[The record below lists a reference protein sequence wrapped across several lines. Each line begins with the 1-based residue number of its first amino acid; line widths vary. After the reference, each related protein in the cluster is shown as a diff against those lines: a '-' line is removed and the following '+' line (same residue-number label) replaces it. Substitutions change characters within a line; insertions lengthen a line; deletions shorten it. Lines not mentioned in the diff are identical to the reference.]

1 MQRLPNLSGLALTG
15 CPAGACD
22 EPPAKRARTDTD
34 KKRKKHLV
42 LVLGGVSYAEF
53 VIFSIN
59 RMYARLAEN
68 LRDAP
73 GTADVVVVDPAEWKF
88 GDRDGITEHHRMELQ
103 DFAEAHP
110 LQQYLDRYDRVAI
123 VDDLQFHKV
132 LGAREREEVE
142 NSDAHKQLIAYADAH
157 RGRVAWWEWFDTP
170 QAGGGSRGSDSK
182 TVGMREF
189 NNNMRRL
196 KDGSLMPV
204 PMEQARLFVILKGSN
219 REMYFG
225 KAPAPADLLDR
236 LLLLD

>member
-1 MQRLPNLSGLALTG
+1 MQRLPNLSGLTLTG
-15 CPAGACD
+15 SPAGACD

-34 KKRKKHLV
+34 KERKKHLV

-53 VIFSIN
+53 VITTIN

-88 GDRDGITEHHRMELQ
+88 GDRDGITEHYRMELQ

-110 LQQYLDRYDRVAI
+110 LQPYLDRYDRVAI

-132 LGAREREEVE
+132 LGARERNEIV
-142 NSDAHKQLIAYADAH
+142 NSDAYKQLIAYADAH
-157 RGRVAWWEWFDTP
+157 RGRVAWWECFDTP
-170 QAGGGSRGSDSK
+170 QAGGGSRGSD
-182 TVGMREF
+182 TTTIGMREI
-189 NNNMRRL
+189 NNNVRQL
-196 KDGSLMPV
+196 KDGSVKPV
-204 PMEQARLFVILKGSN
+204 PMAQARLFVILKGSN

-225 KAPAPADLLDR
+225 EAPAPANLLDR